1 MGEQWLLVAKI
12 TQDEVTGPLDRELA
26 ASPSITAVVNSLC
39 KQSFFPGVFLHSLQ
53 LLCHNGF
60 PFGHL
65 SCCMSTFSI
74 HLIHRQ
80 CGYTPTRSVLW
91 ARGYSQKPMTA
102 QVLVGGCLNLQVL
115 GCLALFTGESG
126 RPQVFWSQEGS
137 SPSPG
142 TKGQMG
148 SQQGLLQGQ
157 HCPAVACCK
166 DTSCLHCTSVQ
177 H

>member
-53 LLCHNGF
+53 LLHHNSF

-65 SCCMSTFSI
+65 SCCMSTFSV

-80 CGYTPTRSVLW
+80 CGHTPTRSVFW
-91 ARGYSQKPMTA
+91 AERLLSETQYCPGP
-102 QVLVGGCLNLQVL
+102 GGRLPEPPGE

-126 RPQVFWSQEGS
+126 RPSGARKAVALLQELRGKWAGS
-137 SPSPG
+137 LSRTAVPS
-142 TKGQMG
+142 
-148 SQQGLLQGQ
+148 SGLL
-157 HCPAVACCK
+157 
-166 DTSCLHCTSVQ
+166 
-177 H
+177 